1 VAGEKK
7 EWRMPTM
14 DQIEPYTPLIIMAVN
29 GLIAGWLAGLLFG
42 GGGLIRNMIVGIIGA
57 FVGGTLVR
65 YELLRLPAAVTNVT
79 DAVPYGTQILIST
92 IGAAIVII
100 VARFLGGR

>member
-1 VAGEKK
+1 
-7 EWRMPTM
+7 MPTM
-14 DQIEPYTPLIIMAVN
+14 DQIEPYTPLIVMAVN
-29 GLIAGWLAGLLFG
+29 GLIAGWLAGLLLG

-57 FVGGTLVR
+57 FVGGILVR
-65 YELLRLPAAVTNVT
+65 YELLQLPAAVTNVT
-79 DAVPYGTQILIST
+79 NAVPYGTQVLIST